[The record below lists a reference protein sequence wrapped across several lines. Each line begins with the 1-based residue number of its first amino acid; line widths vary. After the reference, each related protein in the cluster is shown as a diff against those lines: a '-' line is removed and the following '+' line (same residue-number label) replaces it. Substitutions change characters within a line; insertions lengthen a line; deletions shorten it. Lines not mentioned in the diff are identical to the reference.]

1 MNKRNAVIVAAVIAI
16 AGLWFLFR
24 PEKLFVNKSVNEG
37 LPMTAT
43 AASPMNPSMPAALVG
58 GKFHSGAHDT
68 SGNATIYQTE
78 PGKRLL
84 RLTNF
89 KTSNGPDVHVYL
101 VAANDAT
108 DNDTVKKAG
117 FVDLGSIKGNEGDQN
132 YELPSDADLAK
143 YHAVTIWC
151 ARFNVNFGTAPL
163 QQSSM
168 NSGMQMPGASS
179 PASVL
184 AGQFHKG
191 AHDTSGTAAIYQL
204 EDGKRILR
212 LTNFKTSNGPD
223 VHVYLVA
230 ANDATD
236 NDTVKKAGF
245 LDLGSIKGNEGDQNY
260 ELPANADLSKDR
272 AVTIWC
278 ARFNVNFGTAPL
290 AQQMIQ
296 Q

>member
-1 MNKRNAVIVAAVIAI
+1 MQKRSVYIVV
-16 AGLWFLFR
+16 GLGALIVLWALFR
-24 PEKLFVNKSVNEG
+24 PEKLFVNQKVNES
-37 LPMTAT
+37 LPTTAT
-43 AASPMNPSMPAALVG
+43 PAASMPTGTSTIAPAALLAG
-58 GKFHSGAHDT
+58 PFHSGAHET
-68 SGNATIYQTE
+68 TGTASIYQLDG
-78 PGKRLL
+78 GKRVL

-108 DNDTVKKAG
+108 DNDTVKKSG
-117 FVDLGSIKGNEGDQN
+117 FLDLGSIKGNEGDQN
-132 YELPSDADLAK
+132 YDLPANADLSK
-143 YHAVTIWC
+143 DRAVTIWC

-163 QQSSM
+163 EQSSM
-168 NSGMQMPGASS
+168 TSERQMT
-179 PASVL
+179 PASAPATVL
-184 AGQFHKG
+184 VGQFHKG
-191 AHDTSGTAAIYQL
+191 AHDTSGMATIYQL
-204 EDGKRILR
+204 GDGKRILR

-260 ELPANADLSKDR
+260 DLPSNADLSTDR

-278 ARFNVNFGTAPL
+278 ARFNVNFGSAPL
-290 AQQMIQ
+290 IQ

>member
-1 MNKRNAVIVAAVIAI
+1 MKKRNVVIVLSVVVI

-24 PEKLFVNKSVNEG
+24 PERLFINKAVNEG
-37 LPMTAT
+37 LPETAT
-43 AASPMNPSMPAALVG
+43 ASAAVNPAAPAALVAG
-58 GKFHSGAHDT
+58 QFHKGAHDT
-68 SGNATIYQTE
+68 SGTATIYQTE
-78 PGKRLL
+78 PGKRIL

-117 FVDLGSIKGNEGDQN
+117 FLDLGSIKGNEGDQN
-132 YELPSDADLAK
+132 YDLPANADLSK
-143 YHAVTIWC
+143 DRAVTIWC
-151 ARFNVNFGTAPL
+151 ARFKVNFGTAPL

-168 NSGMQMPGASS
+168 TSEGQMATTATPTT
-179 PASVL
+179 VL

-191 AHDTSGTAAIYQL
+191 AHDTSGMATIYQL
-204 EDGKRILR
+204 GDGKRILR

-260 ELPANADLSKDR
+260 DLPTNADLSKNR

-290 AQQMIQ
+290 AQQMMQ